1 MNPFFGVSPFYLRLN
16 QTSKFAFYSPS
27 APIPFCVSDFE
38 YNLNALLVKRVNI
51 DPYALIEKFIH
62 NP

>member
-16 QTSKFAFYSPS
+16 QTSKFAFYCPS
-27 APIPFCVSDFE
+27 TPIPFSVSDFE
-38 YNLNALLVKRVNI
+38 YYLYTFLVKCVYI
-51 DPYALIEKFIH
+51 DPYALIEQFIH